1 MSTVLRC
8 LFGPRLLRLNL
19 RPGGGQTVDYQAQ
32 SAERWGD
39 TIISS
44 VTTTARLLLYVSP
57 LVLPWA
63 LKQGWASAD
72 GLVWMCKFLTGVG
85 IVVAGAVIVRT
96 LGRISNSHYVQFS
109 SVLARA
115 CRDYSDLNKKALA
128 QYDFA
133 FSSWPVDYDVQ
144 HDQG

>member
-1 MSTVLRC
+1 MSTALRC

-19 RPGGGQTVDYQAQ
+19 SGGGRAVDYQPLT
-32 SAERWGD
+32 AERWGD

-63 LKQGWASAD
+63 VKQGWASAD
-72 GLVWMCKFLTGVG
+72 GLVWMVKFLTGVG
-85 IVVAGAVIVRT
+85 IVVAAGVIFRT
-96 LGRISNSHYVQFS
+96 IGRISNSHYVQFS

-115 CRDYSDLNKKALA
+115 SRDYSDFNKKALA

-144 HDQG
+144 QDQG